1 MARTESDREDLLRE
15 ATALVERVELQVD
28 GLEQPIVVGFRRD
41 GCASFFFGAE
51 AVYQFNSAGELRR
64 GYIDGLLYK
73 AVGGRL
79 ISLKRERTGTA
90 VTLQRLEL
98 DADQIAAILESASA
112 DLHQLSTAL

>member
-41 GCASFFFGAE
+41 GSASFFFGAE
-51 AVYQFNSAGELRR
+51 AVYQFNSAGEFRR

-73 AVGGRL
+73 AERGSVIAL
-79 ISLKRERTGTA
+79 ERERSETA
-90 VTLQRLEL
+90 VNLRRIEL
-98 DADQIAAILESASA
+98 SAQQTDAILAKAS
-112 DLHQLSTAL
+112 